1 MWILNLRQRHLRSLL
16 LSEFIF
22 GRLSQGRR
30 RRVEGHLA
38 ACSRCREEL
47 DSLKYTVNL
56 LKQMPAVE
64 PRRAFT
70 LVEAPFRATRP
81 RQLPVWGYSAAT
93 TVAVAF
99 FAILVSIDLAGVL
112 VPAESRVAELTIV
125 EEAPLEILA
134 TQQAT
139 PSALAAP
146 IEPQADQPEIAAARE
161 PEASN
166 VDTALRVVVR
176 K

>member
-1 MWILNLRQRHLRSLL
+1 MSRLTYEAAKAIVAAGLAKGAELGIPMSVAVVDESRELL
-16 LSEFIF
+16 AF
-22 GRLSQGRR
+22 GRQDG
-30 RRVEGHLA
+30 A
-38 ACSRCREEL
+38 A
-47 DSLKYTVNL
+47 
-56 LKQMPAVE
+56 
-64 PRRAFT
+64 
-70 LVEAPFRATRP
+70 
-81 RQLPVWGYSAAT
+81 
-93 TVAVAF
+93 
-99 FAILVSIDLAGVL
+99 LVSIDLAGVL

-146 IEPQADQPEIAAARE
+146 IEPQADQPELAAARE

-166 VDTALRVVVR
+166 VDTALRGVVR